1 MTSFSEFKSFITRIE
16 KIPAVVYAICGWI
29 ITIVTASISTTDW
42 VSEGGGMWFLLFLLP
57 LVVFLPCLSIYHA
70 AKSFE
75 LSDDYLVKVV
85 ELYAVLALVFAN
97 LYFVLIVIHGEIQ
110 IYEKIHTPWTYLEW
124 PQGRRLYIQNILLTA
139 VDCIYFSFATITTSA
154 YGDIKPLV
162 WYTKLLS
169 NIEVIAGLYLVTI
182 GIGRYFSKANITKN
196 SS

>member
-1 MTSFSEFKSFITRIE
+1 MTLLSKFKIFITRIE
-16 KIPAVVYAICGWI
+16 RIPAVVYAVCGWV
-29 ITIVTASISTTDW
+29 ITIFTTSISTTDW
-42 VSEGGGMWFLLFLLP
+42 VSDGGGMWFFLFLLP

-70 AKSFE
+70 AKSLE
-75 LSDDYLVKVV
+75 LSGDYLVRVV
-85 ELYAVLALVFAN
+85 ELYVVLALVFAN

-110 IYEKIHTPWTYLEW
+110 IYEKIHTPWVYLEW

-139 VDCIYFSFATITTSA
+139 VDCIYFSFSTITTSA

-169 NIEVIAGLYLVTI
+169 NIEVITGLYLVTI
-182 GIGRYFSKANITKN
+182 GIGRYFSNPNITKN